1 MYGIDTAIFFPL
13 FVETHIVKS
22 AAKLMPNRLLP
33 TVQQAY
39 VGLMIDIIG
48 RGLVSASHVDDEIR
62 QEIAGF
68 PVGLTFQMV
77 VLPKGPGFIAEVQ
90 ADGTLKRLTDF
101 VGKPDLSIKFKHMT
115 LAFLVFSFQESTA
128 QAFANDRM
136 IADGEVAYAIRL
148 VRCLDKM
155 EALIL
160 PKLVAGLAVKRY
172 PTNLALG
179 EKIQKAAL
187 IYGKVAQSFIQ
198 RS

>member
-1 MYGIDTAIFFPL
+1 MKSTAQ
-13 FVETHIVKS
+13 
-22 AAKLMPNRLLP
+22 LMPTQFMPSKLLP

-48 RGLVSASHVDDEIR
+48 RGLVSASHIDEEIR
-62 QEIAGF
+62 QEVAGF
-68 PVGLTFQMV
+68 PVGMTFQMV
-77 VLPKGPGFIAEVQ
+77 VLPKGPGFVAEVQ
-90 ADGTLKRLTDF
+90 PDGSLKRLTNF

-172 PTNLALG
+172 PTDLAFA
-179 EKIQKAAL
+179 EKIQKAAR